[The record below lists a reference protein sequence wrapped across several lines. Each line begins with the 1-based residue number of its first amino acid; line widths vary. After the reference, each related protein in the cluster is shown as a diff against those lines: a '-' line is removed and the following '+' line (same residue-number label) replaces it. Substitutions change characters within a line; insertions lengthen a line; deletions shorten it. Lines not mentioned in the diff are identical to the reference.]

1 MDVML
6 RRRQI
11 MAMQTGELPG
21 EYRRVDYLQTPGGG
35 TYINSGITMSEDL
48 VFEIDFQLTEVT
60 KSVYFM
66 GEYFGTSFYLW
77 ISGTGSSL
85 YFQTAFGAP
94 YRNTTLFA
102 DTDRHIFVYSFSN
115 GEAIVKNGDDVIWK
129 SLIGTMS
136 TRSILVAGTPSN
148 GIPVKTYSSKM
159 IKNGV
164 AVQNLIPCV
173 RKSDSK
179 PGMYDL
185 CGSICPLTNS
195 PFYINAGTGE
205 FIVGPDVN

>member
-1 MDVML
+1 
-6 RRRQI
+6 
-11 MAMQTGELPG
+11 
-21 EYRRVDYLQTPGGG
+21 
-35 TYINSGITMSEDL
+35 MSEDL

-66 GEYFGTSFYLW
+66 GEYSGTSFYLW

-102 DTDRHIFVYSFSN
+102 DTDRHKFVYSFSN
-115 GEAIVKNGDDVIWK
+115 GEAIVKNGDDVIWNRA
-129 SLIGTMS
+129 IGTMS
-136 TRSILVAGTPSN
+136 TRSILVAGTVHGNS
-148 GIPVKTYSSKM
+148 IPAKTYSSKM

-164 AVQNLIPCV
+164 VVQNLIPCV

-179 PGMYDL
+179 PGMYDTV
-185 CGSICPLTNS
+185 SKTFYTNS
-195 PFYINAGTGE
+195 GTGE
-205 FIVGPDVN
+205 FIVPA